1 MVEIVTTR
9 LGQLYEADDPKQ
21 QMGLDVPSIF
31 DVYTYRWGKTIL
43 GNAED
48 GSETKKLY
56 RRISEYLKRRGVVT
70 TPLGGFSS
78 FIKPC
83 VYLALALTYQGM
95 TWIRLKQES
104 PVNASN

>member
-1 MVEIVTTR
+1 MIEIVTTR

-31 DVYTYRWGKTIL
+31 DVHTYRRAKTIP
-43 GNAED
+43 GKAED

-70 TPLGGFSS
+70 TPLGGFLS
-78 FIKPC
+78 FLKPC

-95 TWIRLKQES
+95 TGMRLKQES
-104 PVNASN
+104 PVTASN